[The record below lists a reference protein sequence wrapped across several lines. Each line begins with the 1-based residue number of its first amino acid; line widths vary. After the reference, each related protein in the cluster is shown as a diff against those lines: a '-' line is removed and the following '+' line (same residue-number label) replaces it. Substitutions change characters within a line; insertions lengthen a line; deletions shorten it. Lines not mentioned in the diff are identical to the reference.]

1 MESVIARQLETEKV
15 GPYIVFLSFSKKGI
29 KDTKE
34 LYCHHK
40 IRVQGQ
46 EYELSKGGMAKCDLF
61 IDQAKGGVHA
71 HYCESFIRKKMYG
84 EFYPTNDRF
93 CTKFTDAYGTFGEL
107 IC

>member
-15 GPYIVFLSFSKKGI
+15 GPYIIFLSFSKKGI
-29 KDTKE
+29 KDKKE

-84 EFYPTNDRF
+84 EFYPTNGRF